1 MRLDRRLAALAVVV
15 LVGAGVLAARFYVE
29 WGARMSAPEATRSRA
44 EPPEQKNSVTL
55 TEKQAATIR
64 IAAVAEKTF
73 NIVFQA
79 IGAIDFNQNLLVQVF
94 TPYQGRIISAYPN
107 AGDRVDKDQILFT
120 IDSPDLL
127 QAEANLITAAGVL
140 TLQTRA
146 LARVRDLLRI
156 GGVAQKDVDQ
166 ATSDQQAAE
175 GALKAARDA
184 VRIFGKTDAE
194 IDRIVADRKTDSRL
208 IVKSPIS
215 GFVTARAAAPGLFV
229 QPGVAPA
236 PFVVAD
242 TSTMWM
248 IANVTERESTRV
260 RVGQPVRVRIS
271 AIPDREFEGAVTVV
285 GASVDPATRRV
296 LVRSEVRD
304 SDRLLR
310 AGMFASFTIAV
321 GEPARGPALPS
332 NGVVR
337 EGDGSMVAWTT
348 EDGRTFRRRE
358 IRTGVRQDGDVQ
370 ILDGLKTGEQAV
382 VDGAIFLSNLLLGG
396 PAD

>member
-15 LVGAGVLAARFYVE
+15 LVGVGVLAARLYVE
-29 WGARMSAPEATRSRA
+29 WGARVSAPGPTRGRA
-44 EPPEQKNSVTL
+44 EPPEQKQSVTL

-64 IAAVAEKTF
+64 IAAVTEKTF
-73 NIVFQA
+73 HIAFQA
-79 IGAIDFNQNLLVQVF
+79 VGAIDFNQNLLVQVF

-107 AGDRVDKDQILFT
+107 VGDRVDKDQLLFT

-146 LARVRDLLRI
+146 LARVRDLLRV

-215 GFVTARAAAPGLFV
+215 GFVTARVAAPGLFV

-285 GASVDPATRRV
+285 GASVDPTTRRV

-304 SDRLLR
+304 PDRLLR
-310 AGMFASFTIAV
+310 AGMFASFSIAV
-321 GEPARGPALPS
+321 GEPVRGPALPS

-348 EDGRTFRRRE
+348 EDGRTFSRRE

-370 ILDGLKTGEQAV
+370 ILDGLKPGEQAA